1 MNKGKAGI
9 RIYTNEH
16 QKLKEKIGVKIF
28 TDEHRKLILNVEELK
43 KTLKPSREVWNGDLN
58 QTPAD
63 GIGWKFYDAIHY
75 ATIIA
80 KNRINILPMIPATKY
95 GHFRKNQITVVAE
108 TNFKCS
114 DLGSFETDGVVQFA
128 VVQIKDLKELKY
140 IYDLKL
146 NEIGITKEDCDRNN
160 VAMLT
165 VIEKMNNQKPL
176 MNMQE
181 ILDSARKKE
190 I

>member
-63 GIGWKFYDAIHY
+63 GIGWKFYDAIH
-75 ATIIA
+75 
-80 KNRINILPMIPATKY
+80 
-95 GHFRKNQITVVAE
+95 
-108 TNFKCS
+108 
-114 DLGSFETDGVVQFA
+114 
-128 VVQIKDLKELKY
+128 
-140 IYDLKL
+140 
-146 NEIGITKEDCDRNN
+146 
-160 VAMLT
+160 
-165 VIEKMNNQKPL
+165 
-176 MNMQE
+176 
-181 ILDSARKKE
+181 
-190 I
+190 